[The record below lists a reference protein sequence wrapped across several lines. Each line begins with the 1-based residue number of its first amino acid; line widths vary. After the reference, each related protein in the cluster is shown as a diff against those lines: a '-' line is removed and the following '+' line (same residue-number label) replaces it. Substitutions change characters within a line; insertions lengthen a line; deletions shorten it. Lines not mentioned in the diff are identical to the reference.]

1 MKGKNILVFGGSGQI
16 GRHLI
21 RRLTKNN
28 HMVTAV
34 TRNLHQKGYV
44 LKTQGNPGYLDV
56 IEENI
61 FDEEKLN
68 YLLKNKD
75 ICINL
80 IGILFEKRNNT
91 FQNIHVNFP
100 SIISKICKQNNIKQ
114 FIHISALG
122 IENAQDSKYARS
134 KLEGEKEI
142 KLNFHKTTILRPSI
156 VYSVDDNFTTQFM
169 TLLNR
174 LPFFP
179 LYYKGETK
187 FTPIH
192 CSELAEIILQ
202 IINKNICSEII
213 ECVGPQ
219 EMTFNEILQKLLKLI
234 DKKKLLI
241 PVPLTIAKI
250 MAMFFQL
257 FPKPLL
263 TLDQLKLLKY
273 DSVLSGNYKS
283 NLDIGYNC
291 KLKFEKE
298 VEKYCY
304 MWREA
309 GQYSKRDLNSN

>member
-16 GRHLI
+16 GRNLI

-68 YLLKNKD
+68 YLLKNQD

-100 SIISKICKQNNIKQ
+100 SIISKICKHNNIEQ

-142 KLNFHKTTILRPSI
+142 KF
-156 VYSVDDNFTTQFM
+156 
-169 TLLNR
+169 
-174 LPFFP
+174 
-179 LYYKGETK
+179 
-187 FTPIH
+187 
-192 CSELAEIILQ
+192 
-202 IINKNICSEII
+202 
-213 ECVGPQ
+213 
-219 EMTFNEILQKLLKLI
+219 
-234 DKKKLLI
+234 
-241 PVPLTIAKI
+241 
-250 MAMFFQL
+250 
-257 FPKPLL
+257 
-263 TLDQLKLLKY
+263 
-273 DSVLSGNYKS
+273 
-283 NLDIGYNC
+283 
-291 KLKFEKE
+291 
-298 VEKYCY
+298 
-304 MWREA
+304 
-309 GQYSKRDLNSN
+309 